1 MSKKV
6 ICIDD
11 KKQPI
16 GAELVKGTEYE
27 VEYSYVNGYDQI
39 CYIIK
44 GIVNE
49 GRTQYGLPWSGY
61 RSDRFADVEDISIE
75 EKEVEFALN

>member
-1 MSKKV
+1 MNKKV
-6 ICIDD
+6 TCIDD
-11 KKQPI
+11 KRLPI
-16 GAELVKGTEYE
+16 GAEVVKGTEYE
-27 VEYSYVNGYDQI
+27 VEYSYINGFDQV

-61 RSDRFADVEDISIE
+61 RSDRFAETEESVIE